1 MENILSTTS
10 NCRSTKTQRGGEFFR
25 NWSNAALDDF
35 AAMEHAHSYGPNIV
49 LFGEKE
55 EVRGLFVVLEGEIR
69 LSINSSEGKRLS
81 LRIARKGDVLGLSS
95 TLSGVPYEM
104 TAETLYPAK
113 VALVGRREFLGFL
126 ARHPELY
133 MNVTEELSRHVS
145 MACHQLRTVGLSAS
159 APEKLARLLLEWSEA
174 NEQSTGS
181 CGRVR
186 FSLTHEEIGEFIGA
200 SRETVTRTLSNFR
213 HQHLVSFRGSMLEIP
228 NRTALASY
236 AGA

>member
-1 MENILSTTS
+1 MEYTQHTTM
-10 NCRSTKTQRGGEFFR
+10 NCRNRVQHVGEFFK
-25 NWSNAALDDF
+25 NWPQAALEDW
-35 AAMEHAHSYGPNIV
+35 ASMEHGHSYDSNHT
-49 LFGEKE
+49 LFAERE
-55 EVRGLFVVLEGEIR
+55 DVQGLFVVLEGEIR

-95 TLSGVPYEM
+95 TLSGAPYEM

-113 VALVGRREFLGFL
+113 VALIGRREFLGFL
-126 ARHPELY
+126 SRHPEIY

-145 MACHQLRTVGLSAS
+145 MACHQLRTVGLCGS
-159 APEKLARLLLEWSEA
+159 APEKLARLLLEWSAE
-174 NEQSTGS
+174 NDLSTTS
-181 CGRVR
+181 VGRVR

-200 SRETVTRTLSNFR
+200 SRETVTRTLSTFKHR
-213 HQHLVSFRGSMLEIP
+213 RLVSFRGSMLEIP

>member
-1 MENILSTTS
+1 METTTQNS
-10 NCRSTKTQRGGEFFR
+10 SLICRNKVQHTGDFFK
-25 NWSNAALDDF
+25 NWSNAALEDW
-35 AAMEHAHSYGPNIV
+35 AAMEHPHSYAADHT
-49 LFGEKE
+49 LFAEKE
-55 EVRGLFVVLEGEIR
+55 EGRGLYVVLDGEIR
-69 LSINSSEGKRLS
+69 LSINSSEGRRLS

-95 TLSGVPYEM
+95 MLSGSPYEV

-113 VALVGRREFLGFL
+113 VALIGRREFMGFL
-126 ARHPELY
+126 SRHPEIY

-159 APEKLARLLLEWSEA
+159 APEKLARLLLEWSE
-174 NEQSTGS
+174 NDLSTTS

-200 SRETVTRTLSNFR
+200 SRETVTRTLSTFKHR
-213 HQHLVSFRGSMLEIP
+213 RLVSFRGSMLEIP
-228 NRTALASY
+228 NRMALASY

>member
-1 MENILSTTS
+1 MEHTRNTTS
-10 NCRSTKTQRGGEFFR
+10 NCGNKVQHMGDFFK
-25 NWSNAALDDF
+25 NWSHVALEDW
-35 AAMEHAHSYGPNIV
+35 ASMEHPHSYAAEHS
-49 LFGEKE
+49 LFAEKE
-55 EVRGLFVVLEGEIR
+55 EARGLYVVLDGEIR

-95 TLSGVPYEM
+95 TLSGASYEM

-113 VALVGRREFLGFL
+113 VALIGRREFLGFL
-126 ARHPELY
+126 SRHPEIY

-159 APEKLARLLLEWSEA
+159 APEKLARLLLEWSE
-174 NEQSTGS
+174 NDLSTS
-181 CGRVR
+181 ACGRVR

-200 SRETVTRTLSNFR
+200 SRETVTRTLSTFKTR
-213 HQHLVSFRGSMLEIP
+213 RLVSFHGSMLEIP
-228 NRTALASY
+228 NRMALASY

>member
-1 MENILSTTS
+1 MEHTPSTTI
-10 NCRSTKTQRGGEFFR
+10 NCRNKVQRTGDFFK
-25 NWSNAALDDF
+25 NWSYLALEDW
-35 AAMEHAHSYGPNIV
+35 AAMEHAHSYAADHS
-49 LFGEKE
+49 LFAEKE
-55 EVRGLFVVLEGEIR
+55 EALGLYVVLEGEIR

-95 TLSGVPYEM
+95 TLSGAPYEM

-113 VALVGRREFLGFL
+113 VALIGRREFLGFL
-126 ARHPELY
+126 SRHPEIY

-159 APEKLARLLLEWSEA
+159 APEKLARLLLEWSE
-174 NEQSTGS
+174 NDLSTS
-181 CGRVR
+181 ACGRVR

-200 SRETVTRTLSNFR
+200 SRETVTRTLSTFKTR
-213 HQHLVSFRGSMLEIP
+213 RLVSFRGSMLEIP
-228 NRTALASY
+228 NRMALASY

>member
-1 MENILSTTS
+1 MEHTQNSTMT
-10 NCRSTKTQRGGEFFR
+10 CRNKVQRNGEFFK
-25 NWSNAALDDF
+25 NWSNASLEDWTS
-35 AAMEHAHSYGPNIV
+35 MEHPHSYGPNHT
-49 LFGEKE
+49 LFAEKE
-55 EVRGLFVVLEGEIR
+55 EARGLYVVIEGEIR

-95 TLSGVPYEM
+95 TLSGSPYEM

-113 VALVGRREFLGFL
+113 VALISRRDFIGFL
-126 ARHPELY
+126 SRHPELY

-145 MACHQLRTVGLSAS
+145 LACHQLRTVGLSAS
-159 APEKLARLLLEWSEA
+159 APEKLARLLLEWSE
-174 NEQSTGS
+174 NDLSTGS

-200 SRETVTRTLSNFR
+200 SRETVTRTLSTFKHR
-213 HQHLVSFRGSMLEIP
+213 RLVSFRGSMLEIP
-228 NRTALASY
+228 NRTALAMY

>member
-1 MENILSTTS
+1 MERIQNNNST
-10 NCRSTKTQRGGEFFR
+10 CRNKVQRVGEFFK
-25 NWSNAALDDF
+25 NWSNAALEDW
-35 AAMEHAHSYGPNIV
+35 AAMEHAHSYGPNIT
-49 LFGEKE
+49 LFAEKE
-55 EVRGLFVVLEGEIR
+55 EARGLFVVLEGEVR

-95 TLSGVPYEM
+95 ALSGGPYEM

-126 ARHPELY
+126 SRHPELY
-133 MNVTEELSRHVS
+133 MNITEELSRHVS
-145 MACHQLRTVGLSAS
+145 MACHQLRTVGLAAT
-159 APEKLARLLLEWSEA
+159 APEKLARLLLEWSE
-174 NEQSTGS
+174 NELSTDS

-200 SRETVTRTLSNFR
+200 SRETVTRTLSTFKHR
-213 HQHLVSFRGSMLEIP
+213 RLVSFRGSMLEIP
-228 NRTALASY
+228 NRMALASY

>member
-1 MENILSTTS
+1 MEAVQNTLS
-10 NCRSTKTQRGGEFFR
+10 NCRSRAQRPGEFFK
-25 NWSNAALDDF
+25 NWSLTALEDW
-35 AAMEHAHSYGPNIV
+35 ASMEHAHSYGPNHT

-55 EVRGLFVVLEGEIR
+55 EARGLYVVLDGEIR
-69 LSINSSEGKRLS
+69 LSINSAEGKRLS

-95 TLSGVPYEM
+95 ALSGSPYEM

-113 VALVGRREFLGFL
+113 VALIGRREFVGFL
-126 ARHPELY
+126 SRHPELY
-133 MNVTEELSRHVS
+133 MNITEELSRHVS

-159 APEKLARLLLEWSEA
+159 APEKLARLLLEWSDE
-174 NEQSTGS
+174 NEMSTGS

-200 SRETVTRTLSNFR
+200 SRETVTRTLSNFKHR
-213 HQHLVSFRGSMLEIP
+213 RLVSFRGSMLEIP
-228 NRTALASY
+228 NRMALASY

>member
-1 MENILSTTS
+1 VEDFQNAIG
-10 NCRSTKTQRGGEFFR
+10 NCRTKVQRSGGFFI
-25 NWSNAALDDF
+25 NWSQTALEDW
-35 AAMEHAHSYGPNIV
+35 ASMEHAHSYGPNIV
-49 LFGEKE
+49 LFTEKE
-55 EVRGLFVVLEGEIR
+55 EARGLYLVLEGEIR
-69 LSINSSEGKRLS
+69 LSINSSEGRRLS

-95 TLSGVPYEM
+95 ALSGSAYEM

-113 VALVGRREFLGFL
+113 VALIGRPEFLGFL
-126 ARHPELY
+126 KRHPELY

-159 APEKLARLLLEWSEA
+159 APEKLARLLLEWSE
-174 NEQSTGS
+174 NEMSNGS

-186 FSLTHEEIGEFIGA
+186 FSLTHEEVGEFIGT
-200 SRETVTRTLSNFR
+200 SRETVTRTLSNFKHHR
-213 HQHLVSFRGSMLEIP
+213 LVSFHGSMLEIP